1 MKTFLSLVL
10 VMAICLNCS
19 VKPEP
24 LRYSKD
30 NCSFCKM
37 TLVDDKFGGELVTKK
52 GKVFK
57 FDDIKCMISFLN
69 SSQEKP
75 DSYSYELV
83 VDYAHAAD
91 EFDLIPASDAFYLQ
105 SEEVKSP
112 MAGNVAAFKIKTEQQ
127 NYQQKW
133 NGSVMSWNDVKEA
146 FK

>member
-1 MKTFLSLVL
+1 MKTLLSLILIIV
-10 VMAICLNCS
+10 VCANCS

-24 LRYSKD
+24 LRYGKD

-69 SSQEKP
+69 STDGKV
-75 DSYSYELV
+75 DYSYELV

-91 EFDLIPASDAFYLQ
+91 EFDLIPSGDAFYLQ
-105 SEEVKSP
+105 SPEVKSP
-112 MAGNVAAFKIKTEQQ
+112 MAGNVAAFKIKAEQQ
-127 NYQQKW
+127 NYQTKW
-133 NGSVMSWNDVKEA
+133 SGSVMSWNEVKEA

>member
-1 MKTFLSLVL
+1 
-10 VMAICLNCS
+10 
-19 VKPEP
+19 
-24 LRYSKD
+24 
-30 NCSFCKM
+30 M

-69 SSQEKP
+69 SSERKAEV
-75 DSYSYELV
+75 YSYELV

-105 SEEVKSP
+105 SSELKSP
-112 MAGNVAAFKIKTEQQ
+112 MAGNVAAFKMLEELQD
-127 NYQQKW
+127 YQKKW
-133 NGSVMSWNDVKEA
+133 NGSAMSWNEVKEV

>member
-1 MKTFLSLVL
+1 MKTFLSLIIIAV
-10 VMAICLNCS
+10 AFASCS

-37 TLVDDKFGGELVTKK
+37 TLMDDKFGGELVTKK

-69 SSQEKP
+69 SSEGKV
-75 DSYSYELV
+75 DEYSYELV

-91 EFDLIPASDAFYLQ
+91 EFDLVPAGDASYLQ
-105 SEEVKSP
+105 SPEVKSP
-112 MAGNVAAFKIKTEQQ
+112 MAGNVAAFKLPLELK
-127 NYQQKW
+127 NYQAKW
-133 NGSVMSWNDVKEA
+133 NATVISWNEVKEA
-146 FK
+146 LK

>member
-1 MKTFLSLVL
+1 MKTFLSVILIVGL
-10 VMAICLNCS
+10 CASCS

-37 TLVDDKFGGELVTKK
+37 TLVDDKFGGELVTMK
-52 GKVFK
+52 GKAFK
-57 FDDIKCMISFLN
+57 FDDIRCMISFIN
-69 SSQEKP
+69 SSEGKVNN
-75 DSYSYELV
+75 YSYELV

-91 EFDLIPASDAFYLQ
+91 EFDLIPASDAFYLE
-105 SEEVKSP
+105 SSEVKSP
-112 MAGNVAAFKIKTEQQ
+112 MAGNVAAFKIQTEQQ

-133 NGSVMSWNDVKEA
+133 SGKVLKWSEVKEA

>member
-1 MKTFLSLVL
+1 MRNFLSLILIMV
-10 VMAICLNCS
+10 VCANCS

-69 SSQEKP
+69 SAEGKV
-75 DSYSYELV
+75 DYSYELV

-105 SEEVKSP
+105 SEEVFDLR
-112 MAGNVAAFKIKTEQQ
+112 AEDEHGDA
-127 NYQQKW
+127 
-133 NGSVMSWNDVKEA
+133 
-146 FK
+146 

>member
-1 MKTFLSLVL
+1 MKTFLSLILIMV
-10 VMAICLNCS
+10 VCTNCS

-37 TLVDDKFGGELVTKK
+37 TLMDDKFGGELVTKK

-69 SSQEKP
+69 SAEGKV
-75 DSYSYELV
+75 DEYSYELV

-91 EFDLIPASDAFYLQ
+91 EFDLVPAVDAAYLQ
-105 SEEVKSP
+105 SPDVKSP
-112 MAGNVAAFKIKTEQQ
+112 MAGNVAAFKLPAEAK
-127 NYQQKW
+127 NYQGKW
-133 NGSVMSWNDVKEA
+133 NASVLNWKEVKETL
-146 FK
+146 K

>member
-1 MKTFLSLVL
+1 MKTFFSLISIMMVC
-10 VMAICLNCS
+10 ANCS

-69 SSQEKP
+69 SVDGKV

-83 VDYAHAAD
+83 VDYAHTTD
-91 EFDLIPASDAFYLQ
+91 EFDLIPAGDAFYLQ
-105 SEEVKSP
+105 SPEVKSP
-112 MAGNVAAFKIKTEQQ
+112 MAGNVAAFKLKAEQQ
-127 NYQQKW
+127 NHQQKW
-133 NGSVMSWNDVKEA
+133 DASAILWSEVKEI